1 MLKNCYYVPVVSRN
15 IISVSCLNVDGFHF
29 IIKNNIFSIYN
40 TDIFYGNAL
49 LSNGLYVLI
58 LEQPKPI
65 YNIDP
70 KRFKSNDLNPT
81 YFWHCRLGH
90 VNEKRILKLHQDGLI
105 HSFDLE
111 SFETCES
118 CLLGKM
124 TKAPFVGHNERASD
138 LLGLIHIDVCG
149 PISSIAKGGYQY
161 FITFTD
167 DFSRYGYIYLMR
179 HKSESFEKFK
189 LFKNEVQN
197 QLGKNIKTLRSDQGG
212 EYLSQNFDD
221 HLKDCGIVSQLTP
234 PGTPQ
239 WNGVSERRN

>member
-1 MLKNCYYVPVVSRN
+1 M
-15 IISVSCLNVDGFHF
+15 
-29 IIKNNIFSIYN
+29 
-40 TDIFYGNAL
+40 
-49 LSNGLYVLI
+49 
-58 LEQPKPI
+58 EQPKPV
-65 YNIDP
+65 YNIDT

-81 YFWHCRLGH
+81 YFWHCRLGY
-90 VNEKRILKLHQDGLI
+90 VNENRIFKLHQDGLI

-124 TKAPFVGHNERASD
+124 TKAPFAGHSKRASD
-138 LLGLIHIDVCG
+138 LLGLTHTDVCG
-149 PISSIAKGGYQY
+149 PISSISRGGYRY

-167 DFSRYGYIYLMR
+167 DFSRYGFIYLMR

-197 QLGKNIKTLRSDQGG
+197 QLGKNIKILRSDQGG

-221 HLKDCGIVSQLTP
+221 YLKDCGIFSQLTP

-239 WNGVSERRN
+239 WNGVSERRNQTLYMV